1 MSNRKE
7 TVDFT
12 VLYKVLFDEG
22 LDAVFVADAE
32 TGLIFDCNEAAAELV
47 GRPKA
52 ELIGMHQRLLHP
64 EMRTEDFSSTFRQHL
79 SDKKGQILE
88 TQVVTKNG
96 EVKEVAIK
104 ANLVEFGGRKFIYG
118 VFRDITENKKAF
130 EICQLHAS
138 LLDSIG
144 QAVAATDA
152 EGKIIYWNRAAE
164 QLYGLS
170 TSEVIGC
177 HIMNVFGL
185 KLKAEA
191 TEVFLD
197 SLKAN
202 KSLTREAVINRED
215 GSAVQ
220 LLINISPVI
229 DQKGEFRGVIG
240 VSTDISEKKWMLEV
254 LEDAVKHVAEL
265 NEKLHTVERLTSHD
279 IRNKLT
285 VIDGRTFLLK
295 KRIGDANAAATE
307 HLEAI
312 AVASKQILQILDFQR
327 VYVQVGSED
336 LTYVEVGKLMDEA
349 ASLFSDL
356 GSIQIINGCH
366 GLTVLADSL
375 LRQVLYNLIDNTLKY
390 GEKTTKIKLYFKED
404 EETLKL
410 IYEDDGAGIPEDV
423 KNKLFGEGFGRGTG
437 YGLYLIKKI
446 CETYGWQIQ
455 ETGKHGQGAQ
465 FTMTIPKI
473 NAATGKKAYMIEH

>member
-1 MSNRKE
+1 MSNLKE

-32 TGLIFDCNEAAAELV
+32 TGLIFDCNKAAAELV

-64 EMRTEDFSSTFRQHL
+64 EAHTEDFSSTFRQHL
-79 SDKKGQILE
+79 SDKKGQTLQ

-96 EVKEVAIK
+96 EVKDVAIK

-118 VFRDITENKKAF
+118 VFRDITENKKIF
-130 EICQLHAS
+130 ETCQLHAN
-138 LLDSIG
+138 LLNSIG
-144 QAVAATDA
+144 QAVAATNK
-152 EGKIIYWNRAAE
+152 EGKIIYWNKAAE
-164 QLYGLS
+164 QLYSLS
-170 TSEVIGC
+170 APEVTGRHITEIFDVSIQEDSER
-177 HIMNVFGL
+177 
-185 KLKAEA
+185 
-191 TEVFLD
+191 EVFLEN
-197 SLKAN
+197 LTAN
-202 KSLTREAVINRED
+202 KTLTREITINRKD
-215 GSAVQ
+215 GTPAQV
-220 LLINISPVI
+220 LITISPAT
-229 DQKGEFRGVIG
+229 DQKGEFIGVIG

-254 LEDAVKHVAEL
+254 FEDAIKHVAEL

-295 KRIGDANAAATE
+295 KRIGDSDAAATE
-307 HLEAI
+307 HLQSI
-312 AVASKQILQILDFQR
+312 AMATKQILQILEFQR

-336 LTYVEVGKLMDEA
+336 LTYIEVGKLMDEA

-356 GSIQIINGCH
+356 GRTQIINGCH

-390 GEKTTKIKLYFKED
+390 GEKVTRIKLYFKED
-404 EETLKL
+404 EETLKI
-410 IYEDDGAGIPEDV
+410 IYEDDGVGIPPEV
-423 KNKLFGEGFGRGTG
+423 KSKLFGEGFGRGTG

-455 ETGKHGQGAQ
+455 ETGKYGQGAQ
-465 FTMTIPKI
+465 FTMTLPKLSP
-473 NAATGKKAYMIEH
+473 TGKKTYEIKR

>member
-1 MSNRKE
+1 MN
-7 TVDFT
+7 
-12 VLYKVLFDEG
+12 
-22 LDAVFVADAE
+22 
-32 TGLIFDCNEAAAELV
+32 
-47 GRPKA
+47 
-52 ELIGMHQRLLHP
+52 
-64 EMRTEDFSSTFRQHL
+64 
-79 SDKKGQILE
+79 
-88 TQVVTKNG
+88 
-96 EVKEVAIK
+96 
-104 ANLVEFGGRKFIYG
+104 
-118 VFRDITENKKAF
+118 
-130 EICQLHAS
+130 
-138 LLDSIG
+138 SIG
-144 QAVAATDA
+144 QAVAATDV

-170 TSEVIGC
+170 TSEVLGC

-202 KSLTREAVINRED
+202 KSLTRETVINRED

-240 VSTDISEKKWMLEV
+240 VATDISEKKWMLEV

-307 HLEAI
+307 QLEAI
-312 AVASKQILQILDFQR
+312 AAVSKQILQILDFQR

-349 ASLFSDL
+349 VSLFSDL
-356 GSIQIINGCH
+356 GSIQISNGCH

-390 GEKTTKIKLYFKED
+390 GEKATRIKLYFKED

-410 IYEDDGAGIPEDV
+410 IYEDDGAGIREDV
-423 KNKLFGEGFGRGTG
+423 KSKLFGEGFGRGTG

-455 ETGKHGQGAQ
+455 ETGKYGQGAQ
-465 FTMTIPKI
+465 FTMTIPKL
-473 NAATGKKAYMIEH
+473 NPATGKKAYIIER